1 LEITFDSGDQS
12 PYGSTNRRMKMLLAN
27 KKAVIY
33 GGSGAIGGAVARA
46 FAREGAKVFLAGRSL
61 SKLEAVAEDIRVAG
75 GVAETAQVDAL
86 DEQAVE
92 KHAGEV
98 AKKAGS
104 IDVSF
109 NAIGIEDIQ
118 GTPLIE
124 MSLADFA
131 RPITIATRTQF
142 LTAKA
147 IAPHMIKQGSGVIM
161 MITATPSRIGW
172 PLVGGFGT
180 ACAALESLSR
190 QLAAELGTHGVR
202 VICLRSAG
210 SPESIPDTLDA
221 FAAGKGVTRDEFIAS
236 LKEMT
241 LLKRLPSLA
250 DVGNVAAFMASDYA
264 GSMTGTVAN
273 MSCGQIV
280 D

>member
-1 LEITFDSGDQS
+1 
-12 PYGSTNRRMKMLLAN
+12 MLLAN

-33 GGSGAIGGAVARA
+33 GGGGAIGGAVARA

-61 SKLEAVAEDIRVAG
+61 SKLEAVADDIRVAG
-75 GVAETAQVDAL
+75 AVAETAQVDAL

-109 NAIGIEDIQ
+109 NAIGIQDIQ
-118 GTPLIE
+118 GTPLTE
-124 MSLADFA
+124 MSLSDFA
-131 RPITIATRTQF
+131 RPIMIATRTQF

-147 IAPHMIKQGSGVIM
+147 IAPHMIKQRSGIIM

-180 ACAALESLSR
+180 ACAALEGLSR
-190 QLAAELGTHGVR
+190 QLAAELGPKGVR

-221 FAAGKGVTRDEFIAS
+221 FAAGKRVTRDEFIAS

-264 GSMTGTVAN
+264 NSMTGTVAN

>member
-1 LEITFDSGDQS
+1 
-12 PYGSTNRRMKMLLAN
+12 MKMLLAN

-46 FAREGAKVFLAGRSL
+46 FAREGAKVFLASRSL

-124 MSLADFA
+124 MSLSDFS
-131 RPITIATRTQF
+131 RPIIIATRTQF

-147 IAPHMIKQGSGVIM
+147 VAPHMIKQGSGVIM

-264 GSMTGTVAN
+264 GSMTGTVVN

>member
-1 LEITFDSGDQS
+1 
-12 PYGSTNRRMKMLLAN
+12 MLLKN
-27 KKAVIY
+27 KNAVIY
-33 GGSGAIGGAVARA
+33 GGGGAIGGAVARG
-46 FAREGAKVFLAGRSL
+46 FAREGAKVFLAGRTL
-61 SKLEAVAEDIRVAG
+61 AKLDGVAREISAAG
-75 GVAETAQVDAL
+75 GSAETAQVDAL
-86 DEQAVE
+86 DEQSVE
-92 KHAGEV
+92 KHITEV
-98 AKKAGS
+98 AKNAGG

-109 NAIGIEDIQ
+109 NAIGMEDVQ

-124 MSLADFA
+124 MSLDDFT

-147 IAPHMIKQGSGVIM
+147 VAPHMIKKGSGVIM
-161 MITATPSRIGW
+161 MITATPARMGF
-172 PLVGGFGT
+172 PLVGGFGV
-180 ACAALESLSR
+180 ACAAIEGLSR
-190 QLAAELGTHGVR
+190 SLAAELGPQGVR

-210 SPESIPDTLDA
+210 SPESITETLDVH
-221 FAAGKGVTRDEFIAS
+221 AAGSKVTRDEFIAA
-236 LKEMT
+236 LKDMT

-250 DVGNVAAFMASDYA
+250 DVGNVAALMASDYA